1 MKYQLGKAL
10 ATISFLVAM
19 IIVTTGSVQAQ
30 SQVRVNVPFDFTVA
44 NKTLP
49 AGRYVV
55 SRVQQYGTDSVL
67 AISGANGHTHL
78 ICLTYAVRSL
88 DTKGKVTLVF
98 HRYGD
103 QSFLSQVWSGDSST
117 GRAFAQSRS
126 EREIN
131 RKAREAARNV
141 VKNEAPME
149 TISLAG
155 EPLK

>member
-19 IIVTTGSVQAQ
+19 TIVTTGSAQAQ
-30 SQVRVNVPFDFTVA
+30 SPVRVNVPFDFTIA

-55 SRVQQYGTDSVL
+55 DRVQQYGSDNILSVSS
-67 AISGANGHTHL
+67 ADGHTKL
-78 ICLTYAVRSL
+78 ICLTYAARSL
-88 DTKGKVTLVF
+88 DPKGKVMLVF

-103 QSFLSQVWSGDSST
+103 QNFLYQVWPGDSTT
-117 GRAFAQSRS
+117 GRVFAKSRS

-131 RKAREAARNV
+131 RRARETARNV
-141 VKNEAPME
+141 VKNEPAME
-149 TISLAG
+149 IVSLTVDQ
-155 EPLK
+155 